1 MKLIELFPNYF
12 VVRQELVEFA
22 CRLTQD
28 QLDWVPPHHSSSIGR
43 LLGHIAETEYWWISI
58 LALQKEAYSESVF
71 ERFEKARTL
80 KELVPLLEETLGDFT
95 EFLRR
100 EDVEDWDKIHYDY
113 PKYDVYVSKQW
124 LVWHVV
130 EHQARHRGQI
140 LMLMRMQGVEFD
152 DV

>member
-12 VVRQELVEFA
+12 VVRQELMELA
-22 CRLTQD
+22 CRLSQE
-28 QLDWVPPHHSSSIGR
+28 QLDWTPPNHKSSIGR

-58 LALQKEAYSESVF
+58 LALEKEKYSEEVF
-71 ERFEKARTL
+71 ERFEQARTL
-80 KELVPLLEETLGDFT
+80 KQLVPLLEETLGDFT
-95 EFLRR
+95 DFLRN
-100 EDVEDWDKIHYDY
+100 EDVEDWDQIHYDY
-113 PKYDVYVSKQW
+113 PQDKIHVTKQW

-140 LMLMRMQGVEFD
+140 LMLARMQGLEFD